1 MLKKSSVI
9 IIFACLLAL
18 STAAYAGYPM
28 KVKDARGK
36 VITLKTKPMR
46 IVSIAPSNTEI
57 LYALG
62 LNRRVVGVTKYCD
75 YPPEAAS
82 KPKVGDMNISAES
95 VLALRPDLVIAHS
108 YINAGVITRL
118 EKLGLKVFAVDPK
131 TIDQVMRDIRTIGRI
146 TGRPKTAESI
156 VLKMKRKIAAV
167 KSSRLK
173 QKSERVLV
181 VIQANPLWAAG
192 PKTFVDEMIGLAH
205 ATNIAHDARPG
216 FVTFSKELAVSRNP
230 DVIITGQK
238 QDAHYFLTDP
248 AWKQTSA
255 AKHGRVFVIDNDL
268 LVRPG
273 PRLAYGLVK
282 LNQALNRK

>member
-1 MLKKSSVI
+1 MKLRLVI
-9 IIFACLLAL
+9 VTLVCILAL
-18 STAAYAGYPM
+18 STAANANYPM

-36 VITLKTKPMR
+36 VVTIKAKPMR

-62 LNRRVVGVTKYCD
+62 LEKRVVGVTKYCN
-75 YPPEAAS
+75 YPPKAA
-82 KPKVGDMNISAES
+82 KKKIVGDMNISAET
-95 VLALRPDLVIAHS
+95 VLALKPDLVIAHS

-131 TIDQVMRDIRTIGRI
+131 TLNQVMRDIRTIGKI
-146 TGRPKTAESI
+146 TGRPKTAES
-156 VLKMKRKIAAV
+156 VVAKMKRKIAQV
-167 KSSRLK
+167 KSSRAK
-173 QKSERVLV
+173 QKPENVLV

-205 ATNIAHDARPG
+205 AKNISHDGRPG
-216 FVTFSKELAVSRNP
+216 FVTFSKELAISRNP

-238 QDAHYFLTDP
+238 QDVHYFLTDP

-273 PRLAYGLVK
+273 PRLADGLSK
-282 LNQALNRK
+282 LAIALSHK